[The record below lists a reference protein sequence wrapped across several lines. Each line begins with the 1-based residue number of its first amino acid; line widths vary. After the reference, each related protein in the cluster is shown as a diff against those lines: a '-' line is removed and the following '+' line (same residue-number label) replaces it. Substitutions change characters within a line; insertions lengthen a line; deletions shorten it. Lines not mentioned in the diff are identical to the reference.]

1 MAGRFRARG
10 IAIALA
16 AGAAAVGLLGGA
28 PAASAAQPLTSVTT
42 SSPTVTKVS
51 PSSGPAAGGT
61 TVTITGTNFASPTT
75 VTFGG
80 VAATGVQVL
89 SPTQLTAIS
98 RLAGAGHSCS
108 GVQQHRPSGERCTE
122 SRSTRP
128 L

>member
-28 PAASAAQPLTSVTT
+28 PAAAAAAQPWTSVTT

-61 TVTITGTNFASPTT
+61 TVTITGTNFASPAT

-98 RLAGAGHSCS
+98 PAGTGKVDVRVTAPGGTSAIS
-108 GVQQHRPSGERCTE
+108 PADKFSYT
-122 SRSTRP
+122 
-128 L
+128 

>member
-61 TVTITGTNFASPTT
+61 TVTITGTNFASPAT

-98 RLAGAGHSCS
+98 PAGTGKVDVRVTAPGGTSAIS
-108 GVQQHRPSGERCTE
+108 PADKFSYV
-122 SRSTRP
+122 
-128 L
+128 